1 MRENGRRPISRPSLA
16 ERLAAFEVP
25 APDPAETAALASR
38 VRALALGR
46 PGAFRERMEAVR
58 EQTMPFPAA
67 GRAGWLMLLRYA
79 ALPGGTGPASFALLS
94 LGLIAAAA
102 AYAALDG
109 TPAVI
114 VFSFVTPVLAALGVA
129 YAFRSAGTGAW
140 EMEMSCP
147 VTPVEL
153 TLARLVAAAGY
164 NAAAGLVL
172 SLAIWWGRPPALVVQ
187 LIVTW
192 LAPLVLCSGL
202 ALFVSLRW
210 GAPAAA
216 GLTVAVWG
224 AQVAA
229 RAYGL
234 SLTVLRLPGDAG
246 WGLAQ
251 IVSFALGGVL
261 VAAGLRLSGRC
272 RDLCGGLAP

>member
-1 MRENGRRPISRPSLA
+1 MRENGGRSMSRSSLA
-16 ERLAAFEVP
+16 AHLAAFEVP

-46 PGAFRERMEAVR
+46 PGAFRERVEVVR
-58 EQTMPFPAA
+58 RRTTPFPAA
-67 GRAGWLMLLRYA
+67 GRAGWLMLLRYV
-79 ALPGGTGPASFALLS
+79 ALPGGTGPAPVALLS
-94 LGLIAAAA
+94 MTLIAVAA
-102 AYAALDG
+102 AYAAADG
-109 TPAVI
+109 TSSLI
-114 VFSFVTPVLAALGVA
+114 VFSFVTPVLSALGVA

-153 TLARLVAAAGY
+153 TLARLVTAAGY
-164 NAAAGLVL
+164 SAAAGLVL

-202 ALFVSLRW
+202 ALYVSLRW

-234 SLTVLRLPGDAG
+234 SLTMLRLPGDAG

-251 IVSFALGGVL
+251 FMSLALGGAL
-261 VAAGLRLSGRC
+261 VAAALRLSGRC